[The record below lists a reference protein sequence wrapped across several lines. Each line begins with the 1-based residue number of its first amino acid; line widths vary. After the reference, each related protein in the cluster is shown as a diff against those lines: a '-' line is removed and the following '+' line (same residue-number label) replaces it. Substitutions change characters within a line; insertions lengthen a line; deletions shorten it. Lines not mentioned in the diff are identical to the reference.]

1 MSSYSS
7 LDEYRKARN
16 KPHCSYLV
24 IDNFLNNPDETRK
37 YILTQDFTVTGN
49 YPGKRTISYAT
60 EEMKNLIQK
69 FLEPHAGKITQFKI
83 GHDAQNENYNG
94 AFQYTT
100 SRDRS
105 WIHTDGVN
113 NWAGVLYLTPDAP
126 SSAGTGLFKHK
137 STGIVTQ
144 DEMHL
149 MDKAKLL
156 GSHSQDY
163 TKWELTDVIGNK
175 YNRLI
180 LFDARQHHAS
190 LDYFGTTKE
199 DGRLFQTFFFS
210 TEI

>member
-16 KPHCSYLV
+16 KPRCSYLV

-37 YILTQDFTVTGN
+37 YILTQDFTVRGN
-49 YPGKRTISYAT
+49 YPGQRTISYAT

-69 FLEPHAGKITQFKI
+69 FLEPYAGKITQFKI
-83 GHDAQNENYNG
+83 GNDAQNENYNG

-199 DGRLFQTFFFS
+199 NGRLFQTFFFS